1 MAKSADGFI
10 VIVRA
15 VERAH
20 SDFEKDRLVEE
31 LHTHVYE
38 LITSAWGCKVLSR
51 CIDLVRSEAL
61 IFIGKELEGRV
72 QEVIHLA
79 HACKVLQACIEHMR
93 HDASTFIVQEL
104 CGCAGPVSCM

>member
-38 LITSAWGCKVLSR
+38 LIKSAWGCKVLST

-61 IFIGKELEGRV
+61 IFVGKELEGRV
-72 QEVIHLA
+72 REVIHLA
-79 HACKVLQACIEHMR
+79 HACKVLQKFIQKMPSG
-93 HDASTFIVQEL
+93 ASLPI
-104 CGCAGPVSCM
+104 